1 MKPARKVVIA
11 NGTKQPKLL
20 IINCPSEHFLY
31 IPMGT
36 FGLCDYLRRKG
47 IETRILNLSLYAHAE
62 IHDTFDYYLNEF
74 QPTHAGL
81 IFHWQETAEGFF
93 WAGEHVRSRRPD
105 IKIIAG
111 GFTAGYFGENLL
123 EKCRFLDSVI
133 QGDPERPMELLLNGA
148 GADEIPNLIH
158 RKAGICS
165 NRAKYHTDRRT
176 LSWMSFSDLSFLYDH
191 ERYVE
196 AIEKKLGFPV
206 FIGRGCRHSCDYCGG
221 SRRAFTLHSRG
232 SKAAARSIPSVIA
245 DLRRL
250 RDFVRTI
257 YICYE
262 NDLTYLKDLFRAIQ
276 KEPELAKTFRLN
288 YGAWNLPD
296 EEFLGLYREVFA
308 VSQEWKPVLELS
320 PEVYD
325 DRSREK
331 IKQKQGEYAIEALR
345 ENIEFI
351 NTYFKDTVTIS
362 VFFSR
367 YHSTLTTYRDMR
379 KEIHHIFRFK
389 HELVCRDL
397 WNVNVSY
404 GHLSTDVGS
413 CYWEKYID
421 NPGDFETLVSGIR
434 GLRVQEQF
442 SFPFDNLCL
451 YVPQRLT
458 KEEVF
463 KTELL
468 IFILRVLERSFFEMF
483 HILFSCLDEL
493 LIELIEDIIES
504 VYKKRTGNVFR
515 NLDHAELLDLFKS
528 RITEKIPLSRR
539 IPFAEDLIALHIK
552 KVQCI
557 RTSPHMRSGYQTER
571 PKLNDA
577 FISVCTQDYLNL
589 PDFLRKLKNG
599 PDTLAAEI
607 TVSLF
612 LADEIITMTYD
623 TYRATIKEFE
633 EGISVE
639 EYYQLMERKKIFTHS
654 YHKNLIAKLFQ
665 SNVLY

>member
-1 MKPARKVVIA
+1 
-11 NGTKQPKLL
+11 
-20 IINCPSEHFLY
+20 
-31 IPMGT
+31 MGT

-47 IETRILNLSLYAHAE
+47 IESRIINLSLYPHTE
-62 IHDTFDYYLNEF
+62 IRDAFDHYLNKF

-81 IFHWQETAEGFF
+81 IFHWQETAEGFL
-93 WAGEHVRSRRPD
+93 WTGEHVRARRPD
-105 IKIIAG
+105 MKIIAG

-123 EKCRFLDSVI
+123 EKCRFLDYVI

-158 RKAGICS
+158 RKGGVRS

-176 LSWMSFSDLSFLYDH
+176 LSRISFADLSLLYDH
-191 ERYVE
+191 KRYVE

-206 FIGRGCRHSCDYCGG
+206 FLGRGCRHSCHYCGG

-232 SKAAARSIPSVIA
+232 SKPVVRSIPSVIA

-250 RDFVRTI
+250 RDCVRTI
-257 YICYE
+257 YLCYE

-276 KEPELAKTFRLN
+276 NEPELIKTFRLN

-296 EEFLGLYREVFA
+296 EEFLGLYRAVFV
-308 VSQEWKPVLELS
+308 VSPERKPVLELS

-325 DRSREK
+325 DRSRRK
-331 IKQKQGEYAIEALR
+331 IKQKQGGYSIEALR
-345 ENIEFI
+345 ENIELI
-351 NTYFKDTVTIS
+351 NTHCGDTVAIS

-367 YHSTLTTYRDMR
+367 YHDTAETYADIR
-379 KEIHHIFRFK
+379 KEIFGIFRFK
-389 HELVCRDL
+389 HELACREL

-413 CYWEKYID
+413 RYWEKYRD
-421 NPGDFETLVSGIR
+421 DPGDFDTLVSGIR
-434 GLRVQEQF
+434 GLRIQEQF

-451 YVPQRLT
+451 YIPQTLT
-458 KEEVF
+458 TDEVF
-463 KTELL
+463 TTELL
-468 IFILRVLERSFFEMF
+468 IFILRTLERSCFEMF
-483 HILFSCLDEL
+483 HIVFFCLDEL

-515 NLDHAELLDLFKS
+515 SLDHAELLNLFKT
-528 RITEKIPLSRR
+528 RITEKIAISKL
-539 IPFAEDLIALHIK
+539 IPFAEDLIDLHIK

-557 RTSPHMRSGYQTER
+557 RTTQRLMSGYQRER

-577 FISVCTQDYLNL
+577 FISVHAHDYLNL
-589 PDFLRKLKNG
+589 PAFLRKLKNG
-599 PDTLAAEI
+599 PAGLTADV
-607 TVSLF
+607 TVSLL
-612 LADEIITMTYD
+612 LADEIMTMTYD

-633 EGISVE
+633 QGISVH

-654 YHKNLIAKLFQ
+654 YHKNLIAKLFN
-665 SNVLY
+665 STVLY